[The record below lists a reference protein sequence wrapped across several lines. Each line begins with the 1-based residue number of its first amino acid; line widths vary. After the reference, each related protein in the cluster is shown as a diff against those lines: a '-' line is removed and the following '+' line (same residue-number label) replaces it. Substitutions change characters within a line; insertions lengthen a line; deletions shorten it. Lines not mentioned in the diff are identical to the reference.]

1 MTWAQGATVNRSV
14 FGEKRVTYG
23 TFAQASGDTGGDI
36 VTGISKVDYFECT
49 WGKTFSVSGG
59 TVTVT
64 TADPVATVACYWM
77 AIGY

>member
-1 MTWAQGATVNRSV
+1 MTWAQGATTNRSI
-14 FGEKRVTYG
+14 FGDKRVTYG
-23 TFAQASGDTGGDI
+23 TFAQVSGDTGGDI
-36 VTGISKVDYFECT
+36 DTGLAHVDYFECS